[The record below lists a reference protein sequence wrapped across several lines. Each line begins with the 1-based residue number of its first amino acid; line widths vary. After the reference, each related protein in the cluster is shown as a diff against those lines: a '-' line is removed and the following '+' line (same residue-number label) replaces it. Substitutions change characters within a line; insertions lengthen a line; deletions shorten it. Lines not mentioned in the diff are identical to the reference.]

1 MKKRYPHI
9 ACAVMLF
16 IAFCVPVYI
25 YAQSAKKI
33 ERRANAGFQNKDY
46 YNAAKLYS
54 AILYDSPFIKKT
66 SGILYPFQPGNYKR
80 TRKIRQSERSYI
92 LYQLAESYR
101 LYNHYKEAIPQYEQ
115 YLLSHDARFPLA
127 RLWYGICLLA
137 NDEPEKAITA
147 FNTFLQKYKT
157 EDTFAKKA
165 RLGIANGNFN
175 IHNKSLPP
183 GAVITKLR
191 SPVFSDGSDFAME
204 KINDSSFWFTTSR
217 HEMNKRKE
225 KWYPVRLYSGN
236 FRNDTVERIA
246 GFFADMNMGASSLSA
261 DGLTLYFTGWK
272 EDAKSLQTH
281 YHIFYTTRTS
291 IGSGWNTVVAMPGP
305 VNIAGFN
312 SKQPFITRDNKHL
325 LFVSDQPGGYG
336 NYDIWMVNMDGTQPA
351 GAALN
356 LGSHVNTG
364 TGEASPFYDAESG
377 YLYFSSN
384 GKTGMGGMDIFKIS
398 GQLISNQWPGPATN
412 LGFPLNSVKDDLYY
426 TKEPYSDTAYLS
438 SDRASACCMELFK
451 AIHLPYTDT
460 LNRSTNNKNFPAIQ
474 NEPVNKMLQ
483 DSVTEE
489 NSVNRHLMDS
499 INAVTIGRQ
508 YVNYNFASA
517 AIRKADY
524 PQLNSIIKMMEH
536 NPALNIL
543 IASFTDCI
551 GSISANIL
559 LSRKR
564 SESVK
569 TYLIKRGIDPSRINI
584 DFFGKKYFIIA
595 CNENSS
601 YNKEKQIANR
611 RSDLIITNE
620 QTPKWKPSGKEL
632 DIQEIPVDSST
643 ISSNTG
649 DKNKYGNNSN
659 SRRETGY
666 ARALPESPG
675 KPVAHM
681 TVDSMY
687 NTMKITE
694 LLDVTLR
701 LKKPDIIEEMTR
713 RTPRKLFEVY
723 SISDSAQVELYDNG
737 VFDYDSVSVIYNKKL
752 VVYKQLLQ
760 TNKSISF
767 YVKLDPDQR
776 KNEMIFFAENL
787 GLTPPNSALMIITD
801 GDNKRTEV
809 NVSSDLEHNAVIYFI
824 KVKK

>member
-1 MKKRYPHI
+1 MKKKYPHI

-80 TRKIRQSERSYI
+80 TRKVRQSERNYI

-175 IHNKSLPP
+175 IRNKSLPP

-517 AIRKADY
+517 AIRKVDY

-666 ARALPESPG
+666 ARALPQSPG

-752 VVYKQLLQ
+752 VIYKQLLQ
-760 TNKSISF
+760 TNKPISF
-767 YVKLDPDQR
+767 YVKLDSDQR

>member
-80 TRKIRQSERSYI
+80 TRKVRQSERNYI

-364 TGEASPFYDAESG
+364 TGEA
-377 YLYFSSN
+377 
-384 GKTGMGGMDIFKIS
+384 
-398 GQLISNQWPGPATN
+398 
-412 LGFPLNSVKDDLYY
+412 
-426 TKEPYSDTAYLS
+426 
-438 SDRASACCMELFK
+438 
-451 AIHLPYTDT
+451 
-460 LNRSTNNKNFPAIQ
+460 
-474 NEPVNKMLQ
+474 
-483 DSVTEE
+483 
-489 NSVNRHLMDS
+489 
-499 INAVTIGRQ
+499 
-508 YVNYNFASA
+508 
-517 AIRKADY
+517 
-524 PQLNSIIKMMEH
+524 
-536 NPALNIL
+536 
-543 IASFTDCI
+543 
-551 GSISANIL
+551 
-559 LSRKR
+559 
-564 SESVK
+564 
-569 TYLIKRGIDPSRINI
+569 
-584 DFFGKKYFIIA
+584 
-595 CNENSS
+595 
-601 YNKEKQIANR
+601 
-611 RSDLIITNE
+611 
-620 QTPKWKPSGKEL
+620 
-632 DIQEIPVDSST
+632 
-643 ISSNTG
+643 
-649 DKNKYGNNSN
+649 
-659 SRRETGY
+659 
-666 ARALPESPG
+666 
-675 KPVAHM
+675 
-681 TVDSMY
+681 
-687 NTMKITE
+687 
-694 LLDVTLR
+694 
-701 LKKPDIIEEMTR
+701 
-713 RTPRKLFEVY
+713 
-723 SISDSAQVELYDNG
+723 
-737 VFDYDSVSVIYNKKL
+737 
-752 VVYKQLLQ
+752 
-760 TNKSISF
+760 
-767 YVKLDPDQR
+767 
-776 KNEMIFFAENL
+776 
-787 GLTPPNSALMIITD
+787 
-801 GDNKRTEV
+801 
-809 NVSSDLEHNAVIYFI
+809 
-824 KVKK
+824 

>member
-1 MKKRYPHI
+1 MKKKYPHI

-760 TNKSISF
+760 TNKPISF